1 MQQKYQ
7 SERLGIE
14 PIPKLLRNLSIPAM
28 VGMFVMALYNVVD
41 TIFISYALGIEAVA
55 GLTIS
60 FPVLMIIMAISVA
73 MGIGGSSVISRR
85 LGAKQE
91 EEANQVFGNI
101 VTMIIFVSII
111 GIIGAFTVLES
122 LLIMFGATPDIIG
135 YSYDYMFP
143 ILLGTFLF
151 SFGFATNSIVR
162 SEGNAKFSMNIM
174 IISSVLNII
183 LDAFFIF
190 VLEMGVR
197 GAAYATIISQGVVTV
212 LLLQYFLSGKS
223 SLSLSIRDLKPKFA
237 IIKEVFAIGLP
248 GFMQQAAGGI
258 MFISINAMLIRF
270 GSEFHVGLFGI
281 VQRISMFMLMPLVG
295 IMQGMQ
301 PMVGYNFGANNFS
314 RLKETI
320 WLGLKVV
327 TILSTIIFVIMMIFP
342 KYFLLVFSSEPDVI
356 KAGTDA
362 IRILFATAFFIGV
375 PVVCGGIFQALGKV
389 KESLILSM
397 SRQILFLI
405 PLVLILPHTFGVN
418 GVWMA
423 FPIADALSFALA
435 SILLYRNRHII
446 LRDDCPKEVV
456 PLHEN
461 SVTTT
466 AQ

>member
-14 PIPKLLRNLSIPAM
+14 PIPKLLRSLSIPAM

-41 TIFISYALGIEAVA
+41 TIFISYAVGISAVA

-60 FPVLMIIMAISVA
+60 FPVIMIIMAISVA

-85 LGAKQE
+85 LGAKRE
-91 EEANQVFGNI
+91 KEANQVFGNI
-101 VTMIIFVSII
+101 VAMIIFVSII
-111 GIIGAFTVLES
+111 GIIGAFTILEPM
-122 LLIMFGATPDIIG
+122 LILFGATPDILG

-143 ILLGTFLF
+143 ILIGTFLF

-162 SEGNAKFSMNIM
+162 SEGNARFSMNIM

-183 LDAFFIF
+183 LDAIFIF

-197 GAAYATIISQGVVTV
+197 GAAYATVLSQGVVTV
-212 LLLQYFLSGKS
+212 LLLKYFLTGKS
-223 SLSLSIRDLKPKFA
+223 SLSLSLADLKPKFA
-237 IIKEVFAIGLP
+237 IIKEVFSVGLP

-301 PMVGYNFGANNFS
+301 PIVGYNFGANQFS
-314 RLKETI
+314 RLKETV
-320 WLGLKVV
+320 WLGLKVS
-327 TILSTIIFVIMMIFP
+327 TILSTAIFAVMMILP
-342 KYFLLVFSSEPDVI
+342 KYFMIIFSADPEVI

-362 IRILFATAFFIGV
+362 IRILFATSFFIGV
-375 PVVCGGIFQALGKV
+375 PVICGGIFQALGKV

-405 PLVLILPHTFGVN
+405 PLVLILPHLFGVN

-423 FPIADALSFALA
+423 FPIADALSFGLA
-435 SILLYRNRHII
+435 VILLYRNRQTI
-446 LRDDCPKEVV
+446 LREDETIEAPSFEKEPVDV
-456 PLHEN
+456 P
-461 SVTTT
+461 

>member
-28 VGMFVMALYNVVD
+28 VGMFVMALYNIVD
-41 TIFISYALGIEAVA
+41 TIFISYAMGITAVA
-55 GLTIS
+55 GLMIS

-73 MGIGGSSVISRR
+73 MGIGGASVISRR
-85 LGAKQE
+85 LGAKRE
-91 EEANQVFGNI
+91 NEANQVFGNI
-101 VTMIIFVSII
+101 VTMIIIVSII
-111 GIIGAFTVLES
+111 GIIGAFTILEP
-122 LLIMFGATPDIIG
+122 LLILFGATPDILG

-162 SEGNAKFSMNIM
+162 SEGNARFSMNIM

-183 LDAFFIF
+183 LDAVFIF
-190 VLEMGVR
+190 GLKMGIS
-197 GAAYATIISQGVVTV
+197 GAAYATLLSQGVVTV
-212 LLLQYFLSGKS
+212 LLLRYFLTGRS
-223 SLSLSIRDLKPKFA
+223 SLTLSIADLKPKFA
-237 IIKEVFAIGLP
+237 IIKEVFSVGLP

-258 MFISINAMLIRF
+258 MVISINAMLLRF

-301 PMVGYNFGANNFS
+301 PIVGYNFGANNFS
-314 RLKETI
+314 RLKETV
-320 WLGLKVV
+320 WLGLKSS
-327 TILSTIIFVIMMIFP
+327 TILSTGIFVVMMIFP
-342 KYFLLVFSSEPDVI
+342 KYFMILFSSDPEVI
-356 KAGTDA
+356 KAGSDA

-405 PLVLILPHTFGVN
+405 PLVLTLPHLFGVN
-418 GVWMA
+418 GVWLA
-423 FPIADALSFALA
+423 FPIADGLSFALA
-435 SILLYRNRHII
+435 AVLLYRNRKII
-446 LRDDCPKEVV
+446 LREDEIVEPLPYQEVV
-456 PLHEN
+456 T
-461 SVTTT
+461 SS